1 MNTLRAEVE
10 TATDRAEAAESKNK
24 KLEHEILVRDQE
36 IQSLN
41 HQVSL
46 RDTEIDK
53 LEGHVSTAKQA
64 KEAGDVTRTESE
76 KLQRKIQVLEEELDQ
91 AEKNAKE
98 TVEKYIPLY
107 WGVLSEVLMEWADFV
122 RWTLKR
128 NILNAKSHV
137 WSRSAMSGRRSTRCV
152 MLPCFLAR
160 RASCCY
166 ICRRF
171 GGNTRSRKMNWRRFQ
186 GRWKDC
192 DDCSRLIYEFVFFY
206 FTRRQRV
213 E

>member
-98 TVEKYIPLY
+98 TVEKYIPLI
-107 WGVLSEVLMEWADFV
+107 VA
-122 RWTLKR
+122 
-128 NILNAKSHV
+128 
-137 WSRSAMSGRRSTRCV
+137 
-152 MLPCFLAR
+152 
-160 RASCCY
+160 CY
-166 ICRRF
+166 Q
-171 GGNTRSRKMNWRRFQ
+171 K
-186 GRWKDC
+186 
-192 DDCSRLIYEFVFFY
+192 Y
-206 FTRRQRV
+206 
-213 E
+213 